1 MDRDRR
7 GLFEPVLQQGTA
19 PTQSYEIN
27 KLIYV
32 AFLGGPLALAALGTR
47 NALWLRVERKW
58 VYLLAGIAV
67 LMLAGKLVWVALN
80 PSLTETRTTRY
91 LFRGLA
97 ILLFFGY
104 RWALGPAYRQHEVLH
119 GETVPLLR
127 DGVIAVLVA
136 GLVEFALVAATVLAV
151 QANA

>member
-1 MDRDRR
+1 MDRDRQ

-19 PTQSYEIN
+19 PTQSYDIN

-32 AFLGGPLALAALGTR
+32 AFFGGPLAVAALGTR

-58 VYLLAGIAV
+58 IYLLAGVAL
-67 LMLAGKLVWVALN
+67 LMLIGKLVWVAMN
-80 PSLTETRTTRY
+80 PAVEQTRTVRY

-104 RWALGPAYRQHEVLH
+104 RWVMGPAYRQHEVLR
-119 GETVPLLR
+119 GETLPLLK
-127 DGVIAVLVA
+127 DGLIAVLVA
-136 GLVEFALVAATVLAV
+136 GLVEFLLLTATVIAV